1 MSLRNLPNPNTWNPN
16 RLPRAAGSPPKPAAK
31 PAPAPAPAA
40 AAAEATIAP
49 PADAARQ
56 LKPEDVAA
64 RLGVSERTLE
74 RWRREGTGPAFLSL
88 TSKTVRYSDSA
99 VDAFVAGAVR
109 QNTVAR

>member
-1 MSLRNLPNPNTWNPN
+1 MSAMSLRNLPNPNTWNPV
-16 RLPRAAGSPPKPAAK
+16 RLPRAAVSPAK
-31 PAPAPAPAA
+31 PAPAPAAA
-40 AAAEATIAP
+40 PVEATGALP
-49 PADAARQ
+49 PDAARL

-88 TSKTVRYSDSA
+88 TSKTVRYAASA

-109 QNTVAR
+109 QNTAQA

>member
-1 MSLRNLPNPNTWNPN
+1 MSLMNRLNPNHSI
-16 RLPRAAGSPPKPAAK
+16 PRAVLPAAK
-31 PAPAPAPAA
+31 ATAKPAPAPAA
-40 AAAEATIAP
+40 AAAEAPIAP
-49 PADAARQ
+49 PADAARL

-88 TSKTVRYSDSA
+88 TSKTVRYAASS

-109 QNTVAR
+109 QNTVTR